1 MIERT
6 SREYP
11 MKIADYTSQRE
22 AKVNLTVSYHS
33 AIDLLLALWII
44 GERMAG
50 EGLADLDLG
59 SDWFD
64 DLEARMSDKTRGDL
78 EDVGTG
84 DVWIGLV
91 ALLPEAGQGGSVQ
104 DFLDFLG
111 SYDPVDL
118 RFRLSQCYDLF
129 DERYQDLIAD
139 AAEGKQGALDEF
151 LALEEFS
158 KPSMARWAGTLR
170 ALLGMDPQQTK
181 DKILGVL
188 TAFQEDVFAQYEK
201 AFRHNLESDFESK
214 RAMTRRLS
222 PQRVIEIA
230 TSGITLS
237 GHHAARPIVLMPSM
251 VARPW
256 VVVSAGPD
264 FNVYAYSVSDESLEM
279 DPDAPA
285 PWLLKAFKALGDE
298 RRLRI
303 LRKLGESDASL
314 AELSQEFDIG
324 KSTLHHHLML
334 LRAAGLIGIHMGD
347 TKRYSL
353 RRDTMTE
360 AASSL
365 DYYLDPKN
373 RRKDSPQ

>member
-1 MIERT
+1 
-6 SREYP
+6 
-11 MKIADYTSQRE
+11 MKVADYTSQRE

-33 AIDLLLALWII
+33 AIDLLLSLWVI

-50 EGLADLDLG
+50 EGLSDLDLG
-59 SDWFD
+59 NDWFD
-64 DLEARMSDKTRGDL
+64 ALESAMSDTTRSNL
-78 EDVGTG
+78 EDVGSG
-84 DVWIGLV
+84 DVWIGLI
-91 ALLPEAGQGGSVQ
+91 ALLPEAGLGGSVQ
-104 DFLDFLG
+104 DFLDFLD
-111 SYDPVDL
+111 SYDPIDL
-118 RFRLSQCYDLF
+118 RFRLSQCYDMF

-139 AAEGKQGALDEF
+139 AAEGKQGAAEEF
-151 LALEEFS
+151 LDLEQFA

-181 DKILGVL
+181 DEILGIL
-188 TAFQEDVFAQYEK
+188 TAFQNEAFAPHEK
-201 AFRHNLESDFESK
+201 VFRHNLKADFESK

-222 PQRVIEIA
+222 PERVIEIA

-237 GHHAARPIVLMPSM
+237 GEHAVRPIVLMPSM

-264 FNVYAYSVSDESLEM
+264 FNVYAYSVSDESLDM

-285 PWLLKAFKALGDE
+285 PWLVKAFKALGDE

-334 LRAAGLIGIHMGD
+334 LRAAGLIGVHMGD

-360 AASSL
+360 AAASL
-365 DYYLDPKN
+365 EYYLTPKN
-373 RRKDSPQ
+373 HTKDSSR